1 MKELHVWRDGTAVG
15 RFFEGA
21 DRTDAGRVDFEYS
34 ADATCPISLSL
45 PLEGGWEKSAPGYFL
60 EGLLPDSEAEREAM
74 RDALHAASSGSF
86 DLLAAADL
94 TGGLCFSM
102 HLLPQ
107 EGAGFRSESVSEEE
121 IALKVRRLAAHRGTW
136 QADGGRNRFSLAG
149 TQSKFPLARA
159 GERWTWSN
167 LKNPSTHIVKPS
179 SDGLPS
185 IGAVEN
191 AVMRLAVVCGI
202 PAARS
207 SLMRFAGE
215 DAYVVERFDRR
226 VLPNGEVKRVHVEDF
241 TQSLGIS
248 RDDKYAVTAKDV
260 LCLLRKVDE
269 TGRLGSRWV
278 DQLIFNTLVG
288 NCDAHVKNYSL
299 FLEPE
304 RISLCPLYDSVCT
317 LFWDEFSDTLAMS
330 INGKRRACDLSISD
344 WSAEAAMDGFDQ
356 HAMVEKVAR
365 IALSIVGN
373 MDAVMASV
381 PADVAEKLRG
391 CILDNNRELLREL
404 GVCSSVC
411 SEAGV
416 ASSSPRKS
424 VARYAVFPD
433 GLADTV
439 LLDSLVARQEI
450 LDGTLR
456 LHLNGGIVL
465 RTGQRLPLSYI
476 EVPQRAVL
484 PSGLVGLPRSERLE
498 LFDARIE
505 LPCDEVYWGD
515 LCDASRDYAEK
526 QGVLHL
532 DSDTEAGLKQAFAN
546 VVDEYPEMRS
556 ENAARAAGEQRG

>member
-74 RDALHAASSGSF
+74 RDVLHAASSGSF

-149 TQSKFPLARA
+149 TQPKFPLARA

-185 IGAVEN
+185 IGVVEN

-330 INGKRRACDLSISD
+330 IDGKRRACDLSISD

-456 LHLNGGIVL
+456 LHLNDGIVL

-498 LFDARIE
+498 LFDVRIE

-526 QGVLHL
+526 QDVLEI
-532 DSDTEAGLKQAFAN
+532 DSDSAAGLKQAFAN

>member
-15 RFFEGA
+15 RFLEGA

-34 ADATCPISLSL
+34 PAATCPVSLSL

-94 TGGLCFSM
+94 TGGLCFST

-107 EGAGFRSESVSEEE
+107 EAAGFRPESVSEEE
-121 IALKVRRLAAHRGTW
+121 IALRVRHLAAHQGSW
-136 QADGGRNRFSLAG
+136 QVGGGRNRFSLAG
-149 TQSKFPLARA
+149 TQPKFPLARA
-159 GERWTWSN
+159 GEHWTWSN
-167 LKNPSTHIVKPS
+167 IKNPSTHIVKPS
-179 SDGLPS
+179 SDGLPF
-185 IGAVEN
+185 IGVVED
-191 AVMRLAVVCGI
+191 AVMRLAAACGI

-215 DAYVVERFDRR
+215 EAYVVERFDRR
-226 VLPNGEVKRVHVEDF
+226 VLPNGEVERAHVEDF
-241 TQSLGIS
+241 TQSLGAS

-288 NCDAHVKNYSL
+288 NCDAHAKNYSL

-317 LFWDEFSDTLAMS
+317 LFWSEFSDTLAMP
-330 INGKRRACDLSISD
+330 INGKRRTCDLSLSD

-404 GVCSSVC
+404 GVCS
-411 SEAGV
+411 EAEV
-416 ASSSPRKS
+416 ASLPSRKS
-424 VARYAVFPD
+424 VARYSVFPD
-433 GLADTV
+433 GLADAV
-439 LLDSLVARQEI
+439 LLDSLVERQEI
-450 LDGTLR
+450 IDGMLR

-532 DSDTEAGLKQAFAN
+532 DSDTEAGLKQTFAN

>member
-15 RFFEGA
+15 RFLEGA
-21 DRTDAGRVDFEYS
+21 DRADAGRVDFEYS

-60 EGLLPDSEAEREAM
+60 EGLLPDSKAEREAM
-74 RDALHAASSGSF
+74 RDALHAASSDSF

-94 TGGLCFSM
+94 TGGLCFST

-107 EGAGFRSESVSEEE
+107 EAAGFRPEPVSEEE
-121 IALKVRRLAAHRGTW
+121 IALRVRHLAAHQGSW
-136 QADGGRNRFSLAG
+136 QVGGGRNRFSLAG
-149 TQSKFPLARA
+149 TQPKFPLARA
-159 GERWTWSN
+159 GEHWTWSN
-167 LKNPSTHIVKPS
+167 IKNPSTHIVKPS
-179 SDGLPS
+179 SDGLPF
-185 IGAVEN
+185 IGVVED
-191 AVMRLAVVCGI
+191 AVMRLAAACGI

-215 DAYVVERFDRR
+215 DAYVVEQFDRR

-248 RDDKYAVTAKDV
+248 RDDKYTVTAKDV

-269 TGRLGSRWV
+269 TGRLGSQWV

-288 NCDAHVKNYSL
+288 DCDAHAKNYSL

-317 LFWDEFSDTLAMS
+317 LFWDVFSDTLAMP
-330 INGKRRACDLSISD
+330 INGKRRACDLSLSD
-344 WSAEAAMDGFDQ
+344 WAAEAAMDGFDQ

-365 IALSIVGN
+365 IALSVVGS

-381 PADVAEKLRG
+381 PAGVGEKLRG

-404 GVCSSVC
+404 EVC
-411 SEAGV
+411 SEAEV
-416 ASSSPRKS
+416 ASLPSRKS
-424 VARYAVFPD
+424 VVRYVVFPD
-433 GLADTV
+433 GLVDTV

-456 LHLNGGIVL
+456 LYFNDGIVL

-484 PSGLVGLPRSERLE
+484 PSGLVSLPKSGRLE

-505 LPCDEVYWGD
+505 LPCDEVHWGD

-526 QGVLHL
+526 QDVLEI
-532 DSDTEAGLKQAFAN
+532 DSDSAAGLK
-546 VVDEYPEMRS
+546 
-556 ENAARAAGEQRG
+556 

>member
-149 TQSKFPLARA
+149 TQPKFPLARA

-185 IGAVEN
+185 IGVVEN

-269 TGRLGSRWV
+269 TGRLGSQWV

-288 NCDAHVKNYSL
+288 NCDAHAKNYSL
-299 FLEPE
+299 FLETE

-330 INGKRRACDLSISD
+330 INGKRRACDLSLSD

-365 IALSIVGN
+365 IALSVVGN
-373 MDAVMASV
+373 MDTVMASV
-381 PADVAEKLRG
+381 PAGVGEKLRG
-391 CILDNNRELLREL
+391 YILDNNRELLREL

-456 LHLNGGIVL
+456 LHLNDGIVL

-498 LFDARIE
+498 LFDVRIE

-526 QGVLHL
+526 QDVLEI
-532 DSDTEAGLKQAFAN
+532 DSDSAAGLKQAFAN